1 MYEIYL
7 VSEYTKTL
15 FLSKNQVTGI
25 FTKPAQKLIHRVK
38 LQGGKIV
45 LNKGS
50 LKPEFRA
57 QIN

>member
-7 VSEYTKTL
+7 LSESTKPL
-15 FLSKNQVTGI
+15 FLNKSQVTGI
-25 FTKPAQKLIHRVK
+25 FTESAQKLIHKVK
-38 LQGGKIV
+38 VQGGKIV

-57 QIN
+57 QVN

>member
-1 MYEIYL
+1 MYTIYL
-7 VSEYTKTL
+7 VSENTDPL
-15 FLSKNQVTGI
+15 FLTKDQVTGI
-25 FTKPAQKLIHRVK
+25 FTRPAQKLIHRVK